1 MLPKILIFS
10 LSLIIIDI
18 LWIRLHMLPKY
29 INWFNSINLKITY
42 NYVSIIL
49 VYFIMILVYP
59 LFIQNKD
66 KNKEL
71 LKAALIGSIIYGL
84 YAFTVAG
91 IFPKYGITFAVQEV
105 LWGAFLYT
113 IATFITQQLS

>member
-42 NYVSIIL
+42 NYPICAITS
-49 VYFIMILVYP
+49 YEEMIL
-59 LFIQNKD
+59 L
-66 KNKEL
+66 
-71 LKAALIGSIIYGL
+71 
-84 YAFTVAG
+84 
-91 IFPKYGITFAVQEV
+91 
-105 LWGAFLYT
+105 
-113 IATFITQQLS
+113 